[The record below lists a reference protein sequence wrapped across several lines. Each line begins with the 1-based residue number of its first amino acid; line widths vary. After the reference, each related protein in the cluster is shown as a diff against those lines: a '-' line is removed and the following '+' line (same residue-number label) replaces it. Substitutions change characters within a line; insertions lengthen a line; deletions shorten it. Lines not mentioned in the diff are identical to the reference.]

1 MGAGPDLEG
10 WDSAYPLVIDSLA
23 EQGLTNSR
31 AFSMDLRGLDSARG
45 ECGRFFFMSGENV
58 PWNAC

>member
-23 EQGLTNSR
+23 QQGLTNSR

-45 ECGRFFFMSGENV
+45 ECGLFFLTSRGSV
-58 PWNAC
+58 PWDAC